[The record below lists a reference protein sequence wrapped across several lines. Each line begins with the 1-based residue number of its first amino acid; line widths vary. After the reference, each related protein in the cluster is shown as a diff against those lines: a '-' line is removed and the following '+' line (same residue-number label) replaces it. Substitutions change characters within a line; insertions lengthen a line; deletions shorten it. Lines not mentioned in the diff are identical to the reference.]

1 MKVTEPEDA
10 LPYIALYRATIDEAV
25 GGAGALMTRLV
36 AHVRSGLREAESQ
49 CRERRE
55 RDRLTNSRRSL
66 NQFETSLAQ
75 RFKDELLNAFTRQSS
90 VDRAMP
96 ALGDVHFDQVGQMD
110 DSQLQDSLDAARV
123 KHAVQ
128 QAADSAL
135 GELNDLIC
143 TMLGLKVV
151 QLERNPL
158 RPGVYVEAVT
168 AALSHLPV
176 PATTRQAWIL
186 MMSRALG
193 QELDIYYR
201 SLCEDLRERGVGA
214 GAATQPP
221 PRAKGTLSGDTRQS
235 EPVVT
240 LERLRR
246 LLADV
251 PRVDDNPG
259 SMRFSSVASAPDPQ
273 SDFASS
279 QMGPTD
285 FRPTVPAAF
294 DALRDMQQV
303 DAVVQRLQERRDVA
317 VSASDA
323 PRTLDRLRQSAL
335 GMEQAL
341 SIEVVAM
348 MVDNITHDPRLLAP
362 VQDLVAALEPAL
374 LQLAMVDPRFFS
386 HKQHPARRLLHEI
399 THRSIAYE
407 SVDSRGFSGFM
418 EPLREA
424 VAPLATGPVD
434 TAEPFDQALERLVA
448 LLDDASGQEQR
459 QLARAVAALRQAE
472 QRNTLAATIVGD
484 IQESAGAGHV
494 PEAVRVFLCGP
505 WAQVVAHARIADT
518 SGAMDPGDYAQ
529 TIDDLLWCVEP
540 GREGADRE
548 TLRSLLPVVQAR
560 LRAGLSSIDYP
571 PEQAADLF
579 QTLADLLLHGS
590 LPAPAPSPPGTEAE
604 PAARDSMWL
613 APTEAQLSGFIDL
626 STVVQPLPTAAS
638 AHALQV
644 GVWVALLA
652 EGGWTRTRMSWA
664 SPNGTLL
671 LFTDALG
678 FMQSLSR
685 PSCEKLFAAGHLRVI
700 SSDPVE
706 DALDAVAQVAVR
718 NSVDIRF

>member
-472 QRNTLAATIVGD
+472 QRNTLAATIVAD